1 MRGGFSVP
9 SRAWGVGQ
17 EHGSLCGD
25 IHLHPLA
32 HLLSASR
39 CQDNLLAA
47 QAQLSSDG
55 RGRRN
60 TDSYCFFLRERGR
73 GPAKPIMLGLC
84 PQPYPSKGAL
94 LSPPPPPSVSQDW
107 FQDWPGGNHN
117 SGPDN
122 RLVGRMTA
130 LVQAAHGVGGER

>member
-1 MRGGFSVP
+1 MGRVQGKGQEEGNKRGGFSVP

-25 IHLHPLA
+25 IHLHPSA

-55 RGRRN
+55 RGRRK
-60 TDSYCFFLRERGR
+60 TDSFFLRDRGR
-73 GPAKPIMLGLC
+73 DPAEPIKPGLC
-84 PQPYPSKGAL
+84 PQLYPTKMC
-94 LSPPPPPSVSQDW
+94 PPPTLSQARI
-107 FQDWPGGNHN
+107 GSR
-117 SGPDN
+117 SG
-122 RLVGRMTA
+122 LEGTII
-130 LVQAAHGVGGER
+130 QGQTTGWSEG

>member
-1 MRGGFSVP
+1 MREGFSVP

-60 TDSYCFFLRERGR
+60 TDSYCFFLRERVR
-73 GPAKPIMLGLC
+73 GPAEPIMLGC
-84 PQPYPSKGAL
+84 APSRTLASV
-94 LSPPPPPSVSQDW
+94 LSPPSTLCK
-107 FQDWPGGNHN
+107 PG
-117 SGPDN
+117 
-122 RLVGRMTA
+122 LVPGLAWR
-130 LVQAAHGVGGER
+130 EP